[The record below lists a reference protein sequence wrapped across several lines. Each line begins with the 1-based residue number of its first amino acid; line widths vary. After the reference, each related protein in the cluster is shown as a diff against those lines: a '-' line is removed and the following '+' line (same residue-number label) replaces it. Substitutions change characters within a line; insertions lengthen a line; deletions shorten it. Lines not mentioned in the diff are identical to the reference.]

1 MIVSD
6 SHKFV
11 FFHVPKT
18 GGTTLCSKI
27 APYSRTVDL
36 YESLKE
42 NCQKVLSNAVLNIK
56 DSDLILDAAKSIPD
70 EDLLPHYRRDR
81 SKIGWMNLFHDRCAI
96 HINTSR
102 RKVFNK
108 FKDDYKDY
116 FKFSFC
122 RNPWDYTFSVFKNK
136 IVIDEVASI
145 YEEGMD
151 WDGEVDKR
159 ISKEAFISFLKNS
172 EYHKKIHDNYLQE
185 KVCQL
190 SHISSPD
197 GTILTDR
204 IFKLED
210 PKSLDELSDK
220 IGVDLTL
227 GKNLNVSISEASR
240 NKNKSYAEFYDG
252 WAIDF
257 VKKIFL
263 KDVAAF
269 KYEF

>member
-18 GGTTLCSKI
+18 GGTTLCSKL
-27 APYSRTVDL
+27 APYSRTIDM
-36 YESLKE
+36 YDSLKE
-42 NCQKVLSNAVLNIK
+42 NYQKILSNAVLDIK
-56 DSDLILDAAKSIPD
+56 DTDLILKAAESIPD
-70 EDLLPHYRRDR
+70 EDLLPHYQRDR

-102 RKVFNK
+102 RKIFNK
-108 FKDDYKDY
+108 FKDEYKNY

-151 WDGEVDKR
+151 WDEEVDKR
-159 ISKEAFISFLKNS
+159 ISRDAFITFLKNP
-172 EYHKKIHDNYLQE
+172 EYYDKIHDNYLQE

-190 SHISSPD
+190 NHISSPD
-197 GTILTDR
+197 GTILTDK

-210 PKSLDELSDK
+210 QDSLRELSDG
-220 IGVDLTL
+220 IGIDLAY
-227 GKNLNVSISEASR
+227 GKNLNVSVSEASR
-240 NKNKSYAEFYDG
+240 NKSKKYTEFYDD
-252 WAIDF
+252 WSKDF
-257 VKKIFL
+257 VSKIFN
-263 KDVAAF
+263 KDIIGF
-269 KYEF
+269 DYEF